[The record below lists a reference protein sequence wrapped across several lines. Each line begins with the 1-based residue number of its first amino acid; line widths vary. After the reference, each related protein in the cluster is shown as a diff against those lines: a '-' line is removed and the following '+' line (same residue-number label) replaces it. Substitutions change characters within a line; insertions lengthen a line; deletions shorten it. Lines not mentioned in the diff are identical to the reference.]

1 MYGNDENEKML
12 QEKDRMISLLQQDI
26 LDLQT
31 QIQMQK
37 EMMEVNS
44 RELDK
49 AKHEMVR
56 LQTVSE

>member
-12 QEKDRMISLLQQDI
+12 QEKDRMISLQQQDI